1 MATDHKTSV
10 FNHIS
15 IAAQIIDGSIQI
27 DSRTEYENVLQLFPN
42 DPALLRAYA
51 DLLVTKNSPEIAAE
65 SYAEA
70 AKLFL
75 DSGMILQAIVSKSLH
90 WKIRPPSDAEQIRE
104 FFTLANKNRFH
115 QTPVNVFIHTLSYSA
130 LVSILYPLE
139 KIRLPA
145 GGMVK
150 KVGDEEKY
158 LYIVVSGALR
168 ATKFEPANTGK
179 EIVYKKSTLHLSEN
193 DYFGD
198 IHPFED
204 RQQSKSYVEA
214 ITESELLK
222 IPKINLMKE
231 CVKFPEVE
239 GALANLFACRS
250 GIKEKDHSL
259 AERMGNRHQV
269 PVKIHLQ
276 VQLSNSGNPPLNL
289 TGYSRDISI
298 GGICVVLDAEPQD
311 NHSSTA
317 DIKNAHV
324 QVSLPSEDFTVSVP
338 GKIVWIR
345 QVNINQDT
353 ATALGIQYREMS
365 PKSQGLLLGIAN
377 SLKTD

>member
-1 MATDHKTSV
+1 
-10 FNHIS
+10 
-15 IAAQIIDGSIQI
+15 
-27 DSRTEYENVLQLFPN
+27 
-42 DPALLRAYA
+42 
-51 DLLVTKNSPEIAAE
+51 
-65 SYAEA
+65 
-70 AKLFL
+70 
-75 DSGMILQAIVSKSLH
+75 
-90 WKIRPPSDAEQIRE
+90 
-104 FFTLANKNRFH
+104 
-115 QTPVNVFIHTLSYSA
+115 
-130 LVSILYPLE
+130 
-139 KIRLPA
+139 
-145 GGMVK
+145 
-150 KVGDEEKY
+150 
-158 LYIVVSGALR
+158 
-168 ATKFEPANTGK
+168 
-179 EIVYKKSTLHLSEN
+179 
-193 DYFGD
+193 
-198 IHPFED
+198 
-204 RQQSKSYVEA
+204 
-214 ITESELLK
+214 
-222 IPKINLMKE
+222 
-231 CVKFPEVE
+231 
-239 GALANLFACRS
+239 
-250 GIKEKDHSL
+250 
-259 AERMGNRHQV
+259 MGNRHQV